1 MLETLCDDVDL
12 SPEDFPY
19 MGVREGHVAGIP
31 TIFLRVGFVG
41 ELGYE
46 LHVPASQGEALWDAL
61 MEAGAAHGIRPFGVE
76 AQRLLRLEKGHILIG
91 QDTDGLTTPHEA
103 DMAWA
108 LAKKKPFHVG
118 IRSVRMQAAKELTRK
133 LVGFEMPGVGVE
145 QPKECHLVFRG
156 GEITGRVTSV
166 AYSPNLDKI
175 VGLAYVAPDQSEPGS
190 QDRDQGG
197 RRAHGERDRG
207 EAAVLRPRRR
217 AAGALSM
224 TAPAEQTRRSP
235 LYRAL
240 EAHGARFEA
249 LSGFAVAQD
258 FGREAAA
265 EAAQAESLGL
275 ADLTPLPRIGFKGW
289 NIEPWLAGNGA
300 ELGAA
305 SNRAYRQADG
315 TRIAR
320 LAPGEALVLA
330 DRGGAGPLIA
340 TLDQAWSMAEA
351 DGCFRVARDETSCWL
366 LLTGAHAPS
375 MLAKVCAVD
384 LRPQA
389 FAPDAIAQ
397 TNVARLNVIVI
408 RGDIGP
414 VPAFDLITDLASAVY
429 LWGALLDAMA
439 EYDGA
444 PVGLAA
450 IRALLDGGDGQDAS
464 SS

>member
-1 MLETLCDDVDL
+1 
-12 SPEDFPY
+12 
-19 MGVREGHVAGIP
+19 
-31 TIFLRVGFVG
+31 
-41 ELGYE
+41 
-46 LHVPASQGEALWDAL
+46 
-61 MEAGAAHGIRPFGVE
+61 
-76 AQRLLRLEKGHILIG
+76 
-91 QDTDGLTTPHEA
+91 
-103 DMAWA
+103 MA
-108 LAKKKPFHVG
+108 
-118 IRSVRMQAAKELTRK
+118 I
-133 LVGFEMPGVGVE
+133 
-145 QPKECHLVFRG
+145 
-156 GEITGRVTSV
+156 
-166 AYSPNLDKI
+166 
-175 VGLAYVAPDQSEPGS
+175 
-190 QDRDQGG
+190 
-197 RRAHGERDRG
+197 
-207 EAAVLRPRRR
+207 
-217 AAGALSM
+217 
-224 TAPAEQTRRSP
+224 PAEERRRSP

-249 LSGFAVAQD
+249 LGGFAVASN

-275 ADLTPLPRIGFKGW
+275 ADLTSFPRIGFKGW
-289 NIEPWLAGNGA
+289 NIVPLLAGAGA
-300 ELGAA
+300 EMGEA

-330 DRGGAGPLIA
+330 DRSGAGPLIQ
-340 TLDQAWSMAEA
+340 TLDEAWSMAEA

-444 PVGLAA
+444 PIGLAA
-450 IRALLDGGDGQDAS
+450 IRSLQDGGDEEDAPS
-464 SS
+464 S

>member
-1 MLETLCDDVDL
+1 
-12 SPEDFPY
+12 
-19 MGVREGHVAGIP
+19 
-31 TIFLRVGFVG
+31 
-41 ELGYE
+41 
-46 LHVPASQGEALWDAL
+46 
-61 MEAGAAHGIRPFGVE
+61 
-76 AQRLLRLEKGHILIG
+76 
-91 QDTDGLTTPHEA
+91 
-103 DMAWA
+103 
-108 LAKKKPFHVG
+108 
-118 IRSVRMQAAKELTRK
+118 
-133 LVGFEMPGVGVE
+133 
-145 QPKECHLVFRG
+145 
-156 GEITGRVTSV
+156 
-166 AYSPNLDKI
+166 
-175 VGLAYVAPDQSEPGS
+175 
-190 QDRDQGG
+190 
-197 RRAHGERDRG
+197 
-207 EAAVLRPRRR
+207 
-217 AAGALSM
+217 M

-240 EAHGARFEA
+240 AAHGARFEA
-249 LSGFAVAQD
+249 LGGFALAQD

-265 EAAQAESLGL
+265 EAIQAESLGL

-289 NIEPWLAGNGA
+289 NIAPWLAGKGA
-300 ELGAA
+300 EMGEA
-305 SNRAYRQADG
+305 SNRAYPQSDG

-330 DRGGAGPLIA
+330 DRNGAGPLIE

-414 VPAFDLITDLASAVY
+414 VPAFDLITDIASAVY
-429 LWGALLDAMA
+429 LWDALLDAMA

-444 PVGLAA
+444 PIGLAA
-450 IRALLDGGDGQDAS
+450 IRALVEGGEAQDAPNS
-464 SS
+464 

>member
-1 MLETLCDDVDL
+1 
-12 SPEDFPY
+12 
-19 MGVREGHVAGIP
+19 
-31 TIFLRVGFVG
+31 
-41 ELGYE
+41 
-46 LHVPASQGEALWDAL
+46 
-61 MEAGAAHGIRPFGVE
+61 
-76 AQRLLRLEKGHILIG
+76 
-91 QDTDGLTTPHEA
+91 
-103 DMAWA
+103 
-108 LAKKKPFHVG
+108 
-118 IRSVRMQAAKELTRK
+118 
-133 LVGFEMPGVGVE
+133 
-145 QPKECHLVFRG
+145 
-156 GEITGRVTSV
+156 
-166 AYSPNLDKI
+166 
-175 VGLAYVAPDQSEPGS
+175 
-190 QDRDQGG
+190 
-197 RRAHGERDRG
+197 
-207 EAAVLRPRRR
+207 
-217 AAGALSM
+217 M

-240 EAHGARFEA
+240 AAHGARFEA
-249 LSGFAVAQD
+249 LGGFALAQD

-289 NIEPWLAGNGA
+289 NIAPWLAGNGA
-300 ELGAA
+300 EMGEA
-305 SNRAYRQADG
+305 SNRAYPQSDG
-315 TRIAR
+315 ARIAR

-330 DRGGAGPLIA
+330 DRNGAGPLIE

-384 LRPQA
+384 LRPQV

-414 VPAFDLITDLASAVY
+414 VPAYDLITDIASAVY
-429 LWGALLDAMA
+429 LWDALLDAMA

-444 PVGLAA
+444 PIGLAA
-450 IRALLDGGDGQDAS
+450 IRALVEGGEAQDAS